1 MMTTQTESQGN
12 RLTQAAYQALP
23 GGPLDV
29 DKEFYGKLAAEPR
42 KLLEGGYSA
51 DHLNC
56 S

>member
-42 KLLEGGYSA
+42 KLFRKLG
-51 DHLNC
+51 NWN
-56 S
+56 